1 MNLPNLN
8 LNRPLVFFDTET
20 TGVNIAKDRIVEL
33 CAIKVYPDKTQD
45 MFLQRFNPGIP
56 IPPEATTIHGITD
69 EMVANEPRFSAKVNE
84 IVDFFSGCDLAGY
97 NLIRFDVPLLVEE
110 LLRNGVTKIP
120 FDSARF
126 IDCLAIWRKMEPR
139 TLSDAVKYYTG
150 EVHEEAHASK
160 GDVEATMK
168 VLVGQLSKYPDLLP
182 DPVALHE
189 LVQEGNTVID
199 YAGKFSRDADG
210 DIIFTFSNNIGK
222 KVKDNLGML
231 DWMLTRDFT
240 AQTKHIARQ
249 ILGGELR

>member
-1 MNLPNLN
+1 MLENLN

-20 TGVNIAKDRIVEL
+20 TGVNIVNDRIIEL
-33 CAIKVYPDKTQD
+33 CGIKIYPDKTQD
-45 MFLQRFNPGIP
+45 LFLQRFNPGIP
-56 IPPEATTIHGITD
+56 IPPEATAIHGITD
-69 EMVANEPRFSAKVNE
+69 EMVANEPRFSAKVDE

-110 LLRNGVTKIP
+110 LLRNCVANIP
-120 FDSARF
+120 FEGARF

-150 EVHEEAHASK
+150 EVHAEAHAAK

-168 VLVGQLSKYPDLLP
+168 VLSGQLAKYPDLSP
-182 DPVALHE
+182 DPDMLHKIAH
-189 LVQEGNTVID
+189 EGNTVID
-199 YAGKFSRDADG
+199 YAGKFTRDADG

-249 ILGGELR
+249 ILDGELR

>member
-1 MNLPNLN
+1 MNLPNLI

-20 TGVNIAKDRIVEL
+20 TGVNIALDRIIEL
-33 CAIKVYPDKTQD
+33 CAIKVCPDKTQD
-45 MFLQRFNPGIP
+45 MFLQRFNPGIS
-56 IPPEATTIHGITD
+56 IPPEATAIHGITD
-69 EMVANEPRFSAKVNE
+69 EMVANEPRFSAKANE

-97 NLIRFDVPLLVEE
+97 NLIKFDVPLLVEE

-249 ILGGELR
+249 ILYGELR

>member
-1 MNLPNLN
+1 MLENLN

-20 TGVNIAKDRIVEL
+20 TGVSIAKDRIVEL

-56 IPPEATTIHGITD
+56 IPPEATAIHGITD
-69 EMVANEPRFSAKVNE
+69 EMVANEPRFAAKVDE
-84 IVDFFSGCDLAGY
+84 IVYFFSRCDLAGY

-120 FDSARF
+120 FDGARF

-150 EVHEEAHASK
+150 ESHEEAHAAQ

-168 VLVGQLSKYPDLLP
+168 VLAGQLSKYPDLLP
-182 DPVALHE
+182 DPDMLHD
-189 LVQEGNTVID
+189 LVQEGNIVID
-199 YAGKFSRDADG
+199 YAGKFARDADG

-240 AQTKHIARQ
+240 AQTKHIVRQ
-249 ILGGELR
+249 ILDGALK